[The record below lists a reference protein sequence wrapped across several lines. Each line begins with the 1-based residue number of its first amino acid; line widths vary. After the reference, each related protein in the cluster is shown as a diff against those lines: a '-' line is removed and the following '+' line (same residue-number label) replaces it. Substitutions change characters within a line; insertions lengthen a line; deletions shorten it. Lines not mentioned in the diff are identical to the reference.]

1 MTVATWMAIRIFWAY
16 IAIKL
21 AASVEKVLRP
31 ISFIVAVVES
41 LLGVL

>member
-1 MTVATWMAIRIFWAY
+1 MTVATWKAIRIFWAY

-21 AASVEKVLRP
+21 AATVGKVLRP

-41 LLGVL
+41 LLAVL